1 MSRYFPTLP
10 PELWELIIKEHYLYG
25 LKYIKTINTIPSRHC
40 IMDTVYNQLIQP
52 YIDNICK
59 LFYSTYTYSQI
70 IKETLHIKDIISNP
84 YIFNTKNLI
93 DIICYVTDNM
103 KINCSPKIFY
113 YSGHLII
120 QTNIYNGK
128 ILCVCI
134 KFDFYT
140 KSDSIIYCNSTYP
153 IRDVRHRIDGP
164 ALVQC
169 TRTGN
174 KISEEYYI
182 DGKLHSIDGPA
193 VIKWYENG
201 NKKKEEY
208 YIDGK
213 LHRIGGPAEIEWY
226 EKGHICTESYFINNI
241 MHRDNGY
248 AYIMYYLN
256 GNKCIEEY
264 KINGKWHRDKGP
276 AVIKWNEDGQKD
288 CEQYYIN
295 DIHQYTSD
303 VFFSTSDC
311 DEEDDEY

>member
-1 MSRYFPTLP
+1 MQRSFPILP
-10 PELWELIIKEHYLYG
+10 PELWELIIKEHHLYR
-25 LKYIKTINTIPSRHC
+25 LEYIVTINTIPSRHC
-40 IMDTVYNQLIQP
+40 IISTVYCQLIQP

-182 DGKLHSIDGPA
+182 DGKLH
-193 VIKWYENG
+193 
-201 NKKKEEY
+201 
-208 YIDGK
+208 
-213 LHRIGGPAEIEWY
+213 RIGGPAEIEWY